1 MLQVVGIPLPL
12 VILQNLHWIIA
23 SEWLCVT
30 IYMERELNTIEWRLE
45 NEKTSLEGFE
55 FYLEKLFTMRRRIS
69 KYKSLVDDHFQ
80 SCLSHTPKS
89 WYTSGQTPPRPQGG
103 IGSSFHEVYSSIQRD
118 IEHVQSLIQRN
129 ADRITETVTLITS
142 LMSVL
147 EGKTALKQNQRLG
160 LLTIFATLALP
171 FNAAAAIFSVQTE
184 FGPGGKQFGVFWE
197 VAGSILGLAALLLA
211 LLYLVPWLI
220 ANRKA
225 PIKGLRR

>member
-1 MLQVVGIPLPL
+1 
-12 VILQNLHWIIA
+12 
-23 SEWLCVT
+23 
-30 IYMERELNTIEWRLE
+30 MERELNTIEWRLE

-55 FYLEKLFTMRRRIS
+55 FYLDKLFTMRRRVS

-80 SCLSHTPKS
+80 SCLSNRPES
-89 WYTSGQTPPRPQGG
+89 WYTRNTSTNSSTSPQG
-103 IGSSFHEVYSSIQRD
+103 IVDASFDEVYRSIQKD
-118 IEHVQSLIQRN
+118 IEQIQNLIQRN

-142 LMSVL
+142 LMSVI

-184 FGPGGKQFGVFWE
+184 FGPGGKRFGVFWE
-197 VAGSILGLAALLLA
+197 VAGSILGIAALLLS
-211 LLYLVPWLI
+211 LLYLVPWLM

-225 PIKGLRR
+225 TR

>member
-1 MLQVVGIPLPL
+1 MLQVAGIPLPL

-80 SCLSHTPKS
+80 SCLNHRPES
-89 WYTSGQTPPRPQGG
+89 WYTAPSQLGD
-103 IGSSFHEVYSSIQRD
+103 IGASFGEVYSSIQRD
-118 IEHVQSLIQRN
+118 IEQAQSLIQRN
-129 ADRITETVTLITS
+129 ANRITETVTLITS

-184 FGPGGKQFGVFWE
+184 FGPGGTRFGVFWE

-225 PIKGLRR
+225 PIRGPKR